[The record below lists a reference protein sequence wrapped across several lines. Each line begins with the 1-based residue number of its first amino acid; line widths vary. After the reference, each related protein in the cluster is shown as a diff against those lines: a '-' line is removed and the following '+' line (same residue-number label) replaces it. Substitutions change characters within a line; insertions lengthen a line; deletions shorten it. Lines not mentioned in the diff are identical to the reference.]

1 MIKIWFMM
9 VLMSFPNA
17 PSVKYNGFIFPS
29 EYECLENKQ
38 ELLDVYE
45 SKPLEYKLVTQLDAY
60 CVEFESFPIA
70 GLRSDIK
77 A

>member
-29 EYECLENKQ
+29 EYECLNAKQ

-45 SKPLEYKLVTQLDAY
+45 SKPLEYKLVTQMDAY
-60 CVEFESFPIA
+60 CVEFESFPIT

>member
-1 MIKIWFMM
+1 M
-9 VLMSFPNA
+9 VLISFPYA

-45 SKPLEYKLVTQLDAY
+45 SKPLEYKLVTQMDVY

>member
-17 PSVKYNGFIFPS
+17 PSVKYNGFIFSS
-29 EYECLENKQ
+29 EYECLQAKQ
-38 ELLDVYE
+38 ELLDVYDD
-45 SKPLEYKLVTQLDAY
+45 KPLDYKLVTQMNAY
-60 CVEFESFPIA
+60 CVEFESFPIT

>member
-1 MIKIWFMM
+1 M

-29 EYECLENKQ
+29 EYECLQAKQ
-38 ELLDVYE
+38 ELLDVYDN
-45 SKPLEYKLVTQLDAY
+45 KPLDYKIVTQMNAY
-60 CVEFESFPIA
+60 CVEFESFPIT